1 MSDLTVERRVTAND
15 AVPSAAVTTVD
26 QQAFRDA
33 MAKLSAAVNI
43 VTTDGPAGKAG
54 FTASAVSSVSDTPG
68 TLLVCLNRGSS
79 VYPTFQANEHL
90 CVNTLAAHHEAL
102 SSLFGSR
109 SSTEERFAATAWD
122 VLHTGS
128 PVLQDALVAFDCRVE
143 EVVSA
148 ATHDIFICRVL
159 AIKQGQSTDGLVY
172 FSRGYHAVRG

>member
-1 MSDLTVERRVTAND
+1 MSDLIAERHVTADD
-15 AVPSAAVTTVD
+15 AALSATITTVD
-26 QQAFRDA
+26 RQAFRDA

-79 VYPTFQANEHL
+79 VYPTFQVNTHL
-90 CVNTLAAHHEAL
+90 CVNTLTAHHEAL
-102 SSLFGSR
+102 STLFGSP
-109 SSTEERFAATAWD
+109 SSTEERFAAAKWE

-159 AIKQGQSTDGLVY
+159 ALKQSEATDGLVY
-172 FSRGYHAVRG
+172 FSRRYHAVRG